1 MSKRIASNGIAAK
14 IFINNYQIIAHGGVS
29 MKCLSINQPKR
40 VSKYFGTLFLALALV
55 FAFTNTGFGVA
66 VNSNVNQLPIGA
78 SVNDFDGDH
87 NFVQALSITLDA
99 GGAWA
104 DGDDITIT
112 MPTGVTIAS
121 TDGDGSYDDGV
132 SVSVSATAAIGVSV
146 ASATASVI
154 TLDFSN
160 GDAVVAGDVLTVFFP
175 IITSPSLADGDT
187 TSFVVTQAQSHE
199 TTNTVYSQVTFK
211 SDINLV
217 TFAANYLGSN
227 DTTDTDG
234 SQWPD
239 AGTAAVTA
247 ALPDWVTDQSANA
260 TDAVING
267 TDNWDGISLD
277 SDDTSDEIT
286 FSLWASKLDTI
297 KKINVAT
304 ADVQLAINVAT
315 DLQVTDNEDGTMNIA
330 VNTSLLEEGDW
341 YFYVTSS
348 LTADWVLGMS
358 GMVHV
363 YHYPHF
369 TDTDNDAIG
378 IDFDA
383 DGLFEPAGNDNVS
396 SLTLD
401 VSGGLGTDG
410 SIGGTSADDIDFYVS
425 VRDYDDE
432 ATFKIFRAPST
443 VTINADSIKTSGSA
457 PNMLVTG
464 LGGATAITTGPV
476 DAELPYS
483 IVNYLAARSESD
495 YDAVGSYQLW
505 VVANDGKHQSI
516 QRVKNQAGAANL
528 QLDIKTFPYFVFD
541 DEYYNGNITINS
553 AATQYVVINWGRTV
567 GMDKDLDGNMIIKL
581 YASDLGYAAAGGS
594 TTPASVDTTLLPAD
608 AIADP
613 THTVHIATIVDDSDA
628 KEDNRYMWDI
638 RNSGLAA
645 GTYHIY
651 AIITSDG
658 DAAVVNLNDEETMVQ
673 GTQRDVILTHGSYFL
688 PTSPVE
694 GEVASVGLGD
704 TYLLTWDAF
713 AINGTAA
720 SLTVGAFMVAAGT
733 DIDTDE
739 SGVVEYDEISAACYW
754 LTTSDDG
761 SNPIAYASAPLYGD
775 GKYKVTASAI
785 TDDIGGGGPVPSG
798 TYDVYFISDYDSDND
813 WTDMA
818 NQLIVK
824 ADGQLFFSG
833 AANNTAQYNFRLEP
847 TRALMEKGD
856 TLTVTVY
863 ATDNSATNPMWIEAY
878 INVPSEFFNIIDQDA
893 NTAGVQAFTE
903 VTTTFDGAATKNV
916 ATLVGNEYQL
926 DFASHYTDF
935 TTTKNL
941 ANTAVLTFQII
952 AKTDASGEV
961 IENSNLSISN
971 TGSRVS
977 HMLDVNF
984 VQFGSTVPPTAAVIS
999 VAPRGKIA
1007 GMVDVQGRTDSSQV
1021 VTIWVCPTGSYE
1033 NITDATFIAANGD
1046 ANVTNGIQVTLGP
1059 NGQYTLDAVPV
1070 GKYDVI
1076 CEKAGWA
1083 TERATNQI
1091 VQAYSTTA
1099 VNFYNADKLLA
1110 GDAAGYDHDGN
1121 TATVSLPDN
1130 QINATDH
1137 QVFEAAFEATSA
1149 DTNWNAYCDV
1159 DGDNA
1164 VTVSDIAYS
1173 AENAG
1178 ENGEGLLYKGAAP
1191 AVSAKTLAK
1200 LVVLKQDDKYKTYGI
1215 VAENF
1220 PLMMAY
1226 SAKVFF
1232 SDKQWE
1238 LVSYE
1243 DQLHKGRKVE
1253 FEKQSGY
1260 FHSFVCAAIGNAGSK
1275 DMNPMLVTFTLRAI
1289 AKNAEEPTLREA
1301 MLVDTFHRVNTPVV
1315 SSAVADENVLPTEFN
1330 LSKNYPNPFNPT
1342 TTIEFA
1348 LPHNGDVKLV
1358 IFNTLGQQVRTLVS
1372 TKMNAGYYKS
1382 VWDSCDEL
1390 GKRVSSGMYFYRLE
1404 VDNKQISTQKML
1416 LLK

>member
-1 MSKRIASNGIAAK
+1 
-14 IFINNYQIIAHGGVS
+14 

-40 VSKYFGTLFLALALV
+40 VSKFFGTLFLALALV
-55 FAFTNTGFGVA
+55 FAFTNTVFGLTVTA
-66 VNSNVNQLPIGA
+66 PIDSLPIGA

-87 NFVQALSITLDA
+87 NFLQTLIITLD
-99 GGAWA
+99 GGAAWVA
-104 DGDDITIT
+104 DDDILIT
-112 MPTGVTIAS
+112 MPSGIRLANTNATAP
-121 TDGDGSYDDGV
+121 DAHYNDGV
-132 SVSVSATAAIGVSV
+132 SVSWAATNDIGAVTV
-146 ASATASVI
+146 VDATTDASQI
-154 TLDFSN
+154 TLSF
-160 GDAVVAGDVLTVFFP
+160 GITGAVTAGDVITVMFP
-175 IITSPSLADGDT
+175 ITTSLSFSDGDT
-187 TSFVVTQAQSHE
+187 TSYLVTQVQGHE
-199 TTNTVYSQVTFK
+199 TTDAARAQITLKETLSLI
-211 SDINLV
+211 S
-217 TFAANYLGSN
+217 FAAKYAGNN

-239 AGTAAVTA
+239 AGTADVTVT
-247 ALPDWVTDQSANA
+247 LPDWVTDQDDDVNNEGL
-260 TDAVING
+260 VNG
-267 TDNWDGISLD
+267 TDTDFEAITLD
-277 SDDTSDEIT
+277 NEDSDEIT
-286 FSLWASKLDTI
+286 FTLWASQVDTI
-297 KKINVAT
+297 KKINAAT
-304 ADVQLAINVAT
+304 ADVLRAMDVAT
-315 DLQVTDNEDGTMNIA
+315 DLQVFDNEDGTMDVA
-330 VNTSLLEEGDW
+330 VNTSLLIEGDW
-341 YFYVTSS
+341 YFYVTSN

-363 YHYPHF
+363 YHYPF
-369 TDTDNDAIG
+369 FPDTDNDAIG

-383 DGLFEPAGNDNVS
+383 DGLFEPAGHDNQS
-396 SLTLD
+396 TLTLD
-401 VSGGLGTDG
+401 VSGGLGKDG
-410 SIGGTSADDIDFYVS
+410 SIGGTSADEIDFWVA

-432 ATFKIFRAPST
+432 ATFKIFRAPTT
-443 VTINADSIKTSGSA
+443 VTINADSIKTTGVW
-457 PNMLVTG
+457 PNIAVTG
-464 LGGATAITTGPV
+464 LGGATAITSGAV

-483 IVNYLAARSESD
+483 VYNYLAARSESD
-495 YDAVGSYQLW
+495 YDPVGSYQLW

-516 QRVKNQAGAANL
+516 QRFKNQAGALNL

-541 DEYYNGNITINS
+541 DQYYNGNISINS
-553 AATQYVVINWGRTV
+553 GATQYVTINWGRTV
-567 GMDKDLDGNMIIKL
+567 DMDKDLDGNMTIQL
-581 YASDLGYAAAGGS
+581 YCSNLGYAAAGGS
-594 TTPASVDTTLLPAD
+594 TTPSSVSTTLLPAD
-608 AIADP
+608 AIAHP
-613 THTVHIATIVDDSDA
+613 TQTVHIATILDTSDTKQA
-628 KEDNRYMWDI
+628 NRYMWDI
-638 RNSGLAA
+638 RNSGLVA

-651 AIITSDG
+651 AIITSGG
-658 DAAVVNLNDEETMVQ
+658 DAAVVTLNNPESMTSV
-673 GTQRDVILTHGSYFL
+673 GQRDLVLTHGSYFL
-688 PTSPVE
+688 PLSPVE
-694 GEVASVGLGD
+694 GEVASVGVGD

-713 AINGTAA
+713 DLDATAA
-720 SLTVGAFMVAAGT
+720 DLTVGAFMVAAGT
-733 DIDTDE
+733 DLDTDE
-739 SGVVEYDEISAACYW
+739 SGVVEYDEITASTHCYW
-754 LTTSDDG
+754 LTTADDG
-761 SNPIAYASAPLYGD
+761 TTVILRNSAPKYAD
-775 GKYKVTASAI
+775 GKYNLTIANI
-785 TDDIGGGGPVPSG
+785 TENAAADGVPSG
-798 TYDVYFISDYDSDND
+798 TYDVYFLSDWDTDAD
-813 WTDMA
+813 WTDMT

-833 AANNTAQYNFRLEP
+833 AANNNAKYNFRLEP

-863 ATDNSATNPMWIEAY
+863 ATDNSAANNPMWIEAY
-878 INVPSEFFNIIDQDA
+878 INVPSEFFNIVDQD
-893 NTAGVQAFTE
+893 NGTAGVQAFTE

-916 ATLVGNEYQL
+916 ATLVGTEYQL

-935 TTTKNL
+935 TTTKDL

-1046 ANVTNGIQVTLGP
+1046 ADVSNGIQVTLGP

-1076 CEKAGWA
+1076 CEKDGWA
-1083 TERATNQI
+1083 TERATSQI

-1110 GDAAGYDHDGN
+1110 GDCAGYDNDGN

-1164 VTVSDIAYS
+1164 ITVSDIAYS

-1253 FEKQSGY
+1253 FEKQDGY

-1289 AKNAEEPTLREA
+1289 AKNADEPTLREA

>member
-1 MSKRIASNGIAAK
+1 
-14 IFINNYQIIAHGGVS
+14 
-29 MKCLSINQPKR
+29 MKCLTTNQSKPL
-40 VSKYFGTLFLALALV
+40 SKYFGSVFFV
-55 FAFTNTGFGVA
+55 FALLFAFAGTGFGIT
-66 VNSNVNQLPIGA
+66 VNSYLNQIPIGA

-87 NFVQALSITLDA
+87 NFVQALTVTLDA

-104 DGDDITIT
+104 AGDDITIT
-112 MPTGVTIAS
+112 LPTGVSVAS
-121 TDGDGSYDDGV
+121 TDGDADLDDGV
-132 SVSVSATAAIGVSV
+132 SLSISTTGAVVPTI
-146 ASATASVI
+146 ASVTSSLI
-154 TLDFSN
+154 TLDFAAGN
-160 GDAVVAGDVLTVFFP
+160 LAAAGDVFTIFFP

-187 TSFVVTQAQSHE
+187 ASFIVEQVQGHE
-199 TTNTVYSQVTFK
+199 TINKVYSQVTFK
-211 SDINLV
+211 SAISLV
-217 TFAANYLGSN
+217 SFAANYDGDN

-239 AGTAAVTA
+239 AGVGNITA
-247 ALPDWVTDQSANA
+247 ALPDWVTDQNANA
-260 TDAVING
+260 TNAFING
-267 TDNWDGISLD
+267 ADEWEGVGIDLDN
-277 SDDTSDEIT
+277 DDTSDEIT
-286 FSLWASKLDTI
+286 FTLWASQLDTI

-304 ADVQLAINVAT
+304 ANVQQAINVAGGA
-315 DLQVTDNEDGTMNIA
+315 QIFDNEDGTMNVA
-330 VNTSLLEEGDW
+330 LNTSLLTEGDW
-341 YFYVTSS
+341 YFYVTSNF
-348 LTADWVLGMS
+348 TADWVLGMS
-358 GMVHV
+358 DMVHV

-383 DGLFEPAGNDNVS
+383 DGLFEPGVDDNVS
-396 SLTLD
+396 TITLD

-410 SIGGTSADDIDFYVS
+410 TIGGTSADNIDFWVS

-432 ATFKIFRAPST
+432 PTFQIFRAPST
-443 VTINADSIKTSGSA
+443 VTITADSIKTSGAS
-457 PNMLVTG
+457 PNMIVTG

-483 IVNYLAARSESD
+483 IVNYLAARSEAD
-495 YDAVGSYQLW
+495 YDPVGSYQLW

-516 QRVKNQAGAANL
+516 QRFKNNGGGSNL
-528 QLDIKTFPYFVFD
+528 LLDIKTFPYFVFD
-541 DEYYNGNITINS
+541 DQYYNGNITINS
-553 AATQYVVINWGRTV
+553 AENQYVTINWGRTV
-567 GMDKDLDGNMIIKL
+567 DMDKDLDGNMIIKL
-581 YASDLGYAAAGGS
+581 YCSDLGFAAAGGS
-594 TTPASVDTTLLPAD
+594 TNPASVDTTFLPAD

-613 THTVHIATIVDDSDA
+613 THTVYITTIVDNSDA
-628 KEDNRYMWDI
+628 REDNRYMWDI

-651 AIITSDG
+651 AIITSSG
-658 DAAVVNLNDEETMVQ
+658 DAAVVTLNDEEIMLE
-673 GTQRDVILTHGSYFL
+673 GTQRDVVLTHGSYFL
-688 PTSPVE
+688 PLTPVE

-713 AINGTAA
+713 AVDGTTDN
-720 SLTVGAFMVAAGT
+720 LTVGAFMVAAGT
-733 DIDTDE
+733 DLDVDE
-739 SGVVEYDEISAACYW
+739 SGVVEYDEISGSCYW

-761 SNPIAYASAPLYGD
+761 SNPIAYASAPLYSD
-775 GKYKVTASAI
+775 GEYKVTVSGI
-785 TDDIGGGGPVPSG
+785 TDDVVGSATVPSG
-798 TYDVYFISDYDSDND
+798 TFDVYFLSDWDDTDVD
-813 WTDMA
+813 WTDGVSGTD
-818 NQLIVK
+818 QLIVK

-833 AANNTAQYNFRLEP
+833 AANNNAQYNFRLEP
-847 TRALMEKGD
+847 TRAILEKGD
-856 TLTVTVY
+856 ILTVTVH
-863 ATDNSATNPMWIEAY
+863 ATDNSAMNPMWFEVY
-878 INVPSEFFNIIDQDA
+878 VNVPSEYFNIIDQD
-893 NTAGVQAFTE
+893 NVTAGVQPFTE
-903 VTTTFDGAATKNV
+903 VTTTFDGSATKNAV
-916 ATLVGNEYQL
+916 ALVGTEHQL

-941 ANTAVLTFQII
+941 ANTPVLTFQIE

-961 IENSNLSISN
+961 IENSSLVINN

-984 VQFGSTVPPTAAVIS
+984 VKYGTDVPTTAAVYS
-999 VAPRGKIA
+999 LAPRGKIA
-1007 GMVDVQGRTDSSQV
+1007 GMVDVQARTDSGQV
-1021 VTIWVCPTGSYE
+1021 VTLWVCPTGSYE

-1046 ANVTNGIQVTLGP
+1046 ADVSDGIQVTLGP
-1059 NGQYTLDAVPV
+1059 NGQYTLNAVPV

-1076 CEKAGWA
+1076 CEKTGWA
-1083 TERATNQI
+1083 TQRATNQI
-1091 VQAYSTTA
+1091 VQAYSTTP

-1110 GDAAGYDHDGN
+1110 GDCAGYNHDGL
-1121 TATVSLPDN
+1121 ASTVSLPDN

-1137 QVFEAAFEATSA
+1137 QVFESAFEATIA
-1149 DTNWNAYCDV
+1149 DTNWNVYCDV
-1159 DGDNA
+1159 DGDN
-1164 VTVSDIAYS
+1164 VITVSDIAYS

-1191 AVSAKTLAK
+1191 VESAKSLAK

-1215 VAENF
+1215 IAENF
-1220 PLMMAY
+1220 PAMMAY

-1232 SDKQWE
+1232 SDKHWE

-1243 DQLHKGRKVE
+1243 DQLHKGSKVE
-1253 FEKQSGY
+1253 FEKQEGY

-1275 DMNPMLVTFTLRAI
+1275 DMNPLMVTFTLRAI
-1289 AKNAEEPTLREA
+1289 VNNPEEPTLREA
-1301 MLVDTFHRVNTPVV
+1301 MLVDTFHRVNTPAV
-1315 SSAVADENVLPTEFN
+1315 SSAISEENVLPTEFN

-1348 LPHNGDVKLV
+1348 LPQSGEVKLV

-1404 VDNKQISTQKML
+1404 VNNKQISTQKML